1 MIKDIRDMLFS
12 IGAATVLVTLG
23 GLALDNTLILTIGL
37 RAAGVTLLAY
47 GAVALAIAG
56 ANVVQIVRK
65 AVNDDR

>member
-1 MIKDIRDMLFS
+1 MITDLRDTLFA
-12 IGAATVLVTLG
+12 IGGATVLVTLG

-56 ANVVQIVRK
+56 ANVIQIVRK
-65 AVNDDR
+65 AVAK

>member
-1 MIKDIRDMLFS
+1 MITDLRDTLFA
-12 IGAATVLVTLG
+12 IGGATVLVTLG

-65 AVNDDR
+65 AVAK

>member
-12 IGAATVLVTLG
+12 IGAATVLVALG

-65 AVNDDR
+65 AVK

>member
-12 IGAATVLVTLG
+12 IGAATVLAALG

-65 AVNDDR
+65 AVAK

>member
-1 MIKDIRDMLFS
+1 MIKDARDALFS
-12 IGAATVLVTLG
+12 IGGATVLTALA

-65 AVNDDR
+65 AVAK